1 MKQLA
6 INPRVN
12 NKHSVELDN
21 RENKMLNRGI
31 EITKILASAFL
42 NPFSTASNSISISN
56 IIINFIIEESF
67 LLDLLTKKNVYKR

>member
-1 MKQLA
+1 MKKLA

-12 NKHSVELDN
+12 NKHSVELDK
-21 RENKMLNRGI
+21 RENKMLNNGI
-31 EITKILASAFL
+31 EIIKILASAFL

-67 LLDLLTKKNVYKR
+67 LLDF